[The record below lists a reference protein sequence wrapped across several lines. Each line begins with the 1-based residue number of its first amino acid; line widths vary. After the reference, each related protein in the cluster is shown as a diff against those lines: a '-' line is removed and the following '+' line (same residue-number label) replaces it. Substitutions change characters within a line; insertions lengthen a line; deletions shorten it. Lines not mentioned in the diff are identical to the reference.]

1 MLQNDTLCWEIV
13 GDVEMPILG
22 LGWSP
27 SPKVAKLG
35 AAGVQRRSRTFL
47 QSKHPC
53 EAGGPRCRAWETA
66 ELPRK
71 ECPSAERTGPRD
83 RVYGERKRELFR
95 GLHICLCCASF
106 PPWHFQLKKPVFV
119 WRLDSYVFLAA
130 MRLWPVSEASLI
142 KSKWKLSSGDSAHF
156 SDTGN

>member
-27 SPKVAKLG
+27 SPEVAKLG
-35 AAGVQRRSRTFL
+35 AAGVQRRSRTF
-47 QSKHPC
+47 SKANIPARLGVPAAEPGKQPSCPGKSVPQQRGPGPC
-53 EAGGPRCRAWETA
+53 
-66 ELPRK
+66 
-71 ECPSAERTGPRD
+71 D